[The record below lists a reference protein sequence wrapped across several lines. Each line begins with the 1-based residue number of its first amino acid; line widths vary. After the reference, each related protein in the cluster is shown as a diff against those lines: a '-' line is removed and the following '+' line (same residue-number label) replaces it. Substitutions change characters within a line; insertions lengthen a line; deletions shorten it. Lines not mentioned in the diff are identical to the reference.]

1 MEFDHPGT
9 ASPNMGNWYIIVS
22 VEPFTEILA
31 RCELCPRNCRANRL
45 NGETGYCGA
54 GAGMVVAHWGLHFGE
69 EPPISGSAGSGNVF
83 FSPCNLRCVFCQNY
97 QISHNRLGKEVSPEH
112 LTDIFFLLEAS
123 GAHNINLVSPM
134 PYVPLIAQAIA
145 IAKKRGIAIPF
156 VYNTNA
162 YENVLTIDMLDGLI
176 DVYLPDLKYWA
187 EPAARKLS
195 DAPDY
200 PAAAVAAITAMKK
213 QVGDLKVEHG
223 LATRGLIIRHL
234 VLPARLAGT
243 RAIVRWTK
251 ENLGA
256 QTFLSLMAQY
266 QPLHDAALHP
276 ALRRRIT
283 VSEYD
288 GLVDFLI
295 SEGFENVFVQELDSA
310 SLLVPDFTREE
321 PFAEQ
326 AAQSSVR

>member
-1 MEFDHPGT
+1 
-9 ASPNMGNWYIIVS
+9 MGSWYIMVS
-22 VEPFTEILA
+22 VKTFDIALT
-31 RCELCPRNCRANRL
+31 RCELCPRNCRVNRV

-54 GAGMVVAHWGLHFGE
+54 GHTMVVAHWGLHFGE
-69 EPPISGSAGSGNVF
+69 EPPISGSKGSGCIF
-83 FSPCNLRCVFCQNY
+83 FSPCNLRCLFCQNY
-97 QISHNRLGKEVSPEH
+97 QISHNRLGKEVSPEQ
-112 LTDIFFLLEAS
+112 LADIFFKLEAS
-123 GAHNINLVSPM
+123 GAHNINLVSPT

-145 IAKKRGIAIPF
+145 IAKKGGIAIPF

-162 YENVLTIDMLDGLI
+162 YENVSTIEMLDGLI
-176 DVYLPDLKYWA
+176 DVYLPDLKYRA
-187 EPAARKLS
+187 EPVARKLS
-195 DAPDY
+195 GAPDY

-213 QVGDLKVEHG
+213 QVGDLQVEHG
-223 LATRGLIIRHL
+223 LATRGLLIRHL
-234 VLPARLAGT
+234 VLPASLAGT

-283 VSEYD
+283 VREYD
-288 GLVDFLI
+288 ELLAFLM

-310 SLLVPDFTREE
+310 SLLVPDFTRSE
-321 PFAEQ
+321 PFQTAG
-326 AAQSSVR
+326 SRVTGHGST